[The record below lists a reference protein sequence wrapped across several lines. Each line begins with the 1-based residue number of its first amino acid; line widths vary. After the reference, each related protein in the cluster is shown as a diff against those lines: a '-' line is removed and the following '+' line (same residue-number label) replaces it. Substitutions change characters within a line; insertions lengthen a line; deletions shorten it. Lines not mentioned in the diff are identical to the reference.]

1 MNGKTVNR
9 KYFQGKAM
17 KKIIYSSLLL
27 IEFIYTGCGYTVLKN
42 DHDNSEYLTIDSL
55 SCAPDLII
63 DNITYEV
70 HPPFIERNYPIAR
83 LTGYPGSI
91 DFYLTIKNRGNKNF
105 SQPFAVYWKYSS
117 SVNPFNWYIRT
128 EVFNKNGYEIYTN
141 EEVEFK
147 LLTDFFDDPATIEFL
162 IVTNPLIQKE
172 ADCSYIADK
181 YFVSK
186 YYYYQVPLCREL
198 NYSNNSYTIK
208 LPGFK
213 NSFKRG
219 IAQPIKSHNE

>member
-1 MNGKTVNR
+1 
-9 KYFQGKAM
+9 M
-17 KKIIYSSLLL
+17 KKIIYSILLL
-27 IEFIYTGCGYTVLKN
+27 IEIIYSGCGYTVLKN
-42 DHDNSEYLTIDSL
+42 DDDNSEYLTIDSL

-63 DNITYEV
+63 DNISYDV
-70 HPPFIERNYPIAR
+70 NPPFTVQSFPIPQPMVN
-83 LTGYPGSI
+83 PGSI
-91 DFYLTIKNRGNKNF
+91 DFYLTIKNLGNKNF

-141 EEVEFK
+141 EKVEFR
-147 LLTDFFDDPATIEFL
+147 LQTDLFNDPATIEFL

-186 YYYYQVPLCREL
+186 YNYYQVPLCLEL
-198 NYSNNSYTIK
+198 NYNNNGYNIK

-219 IAQPIKSHNE
+219 IPRPIRSHNE